1 METHKDLQ
9 RLAIVVSEPDSPA
22 EGLCAGRNL
31 ARLLGP
37 GRETHLLSIRSRSE
51 PSTPTRSEG
60 LPESGSLGCIGCG
73 GSRWRRL
80 IERARVALRLR
91 RYVIT
96 HRLQMVLLVELDV
109 LALATLALALPG
121 GVVRVAYGGATGA
134 ELSPMH
140 RGIASLAHWRLDAL
154 VWASGGQRP
163 FLLERSPKS
172 FVIPS
177 AAREAV
183 PASPSPRDS
192 IILCVG
198 DRIANMGIERLLWLL
213 RAPLQTH
220 RDWRVVCVAREEHGK
235 TDWDHLEYLAG
246 LLRALRIEGRLI
258 LSQTQGQ
265 TTEWYQ
271 RASIYATG
279 ASQPGAAE
287 ALIDAKAHGLPVL
300 GYDQACV
307 LSDLVNHQIDG
318 YLIEDEDSAVAAAA
332 ARLIEDQELRERMG
346 EASRADAHARFSPEA
361 VRRQWLELIESRFF
375 RRVGTE
381 G

>member
-1 METHKDLQ
+1 
-9 RLAIVVSEPDSPA
+9 
-22 EGLCAGRNL
+22 
-31 ARLLGP
+31 
-37 GRETHLLSIRSRSE
+37 
-51 PSTPTRSEG
+51 
-60 LPESGSLGCIGCG
+60 
-73 GSRWRRL
+73 
-80 IERARVALRLR
+80 
-91 RYVIT
+91 
-96 HRLQMVLLVELDV
+96 
-109 LALATLALALPG
+109 
-121 GVVRVAYGGATGA
+121 
-134 ELSPMH
+134 MH
-140 RGIASLAHWRLDAL
+140 RGIARLAHWRLDAL

-163 FLLERSPKS
+163 FLLERSLKS

-271 RASIYATG
+271 RASIYAIG

-332 ARLIEDQELRERMG
+332 VRLIEDQELRERMG

>member
-1 METHKDLQ
+1 
-9 RLAIVVSEPDSPA
+9 
-22 EGLCAGRNL
+22 
-31 ARLLGP
+31 
-37 GRETHLLSIRSRSE
+37 
-51 PSTPTRSEG
+51 
-60 LPESGSLGCIGCG
+60 
-73 GSRWRRL
+73 
-80 IERARVALRLR
+80 
-91 RYVIT
+91 
-96 HRLQMVLLVELDV
+96 
-109 LALATLALALPG
+109 
-121 GVVRVAYGGATGA
+121 
-134 ELSPMH
+134 
-140 RGIASLAHWRLDAL
+140 
-154 VWASGGQRP
+154 
-163 FLLERSPKS
+163 
-172 FVIPS
+172 
-177 AAREAV
+177 
-183 PASPSPRDS
+183 
-192 IILCVG
+192 
-198 DRIANMGIERLLWLL
+198 MGIERLLWLL

-235 TDWDHLEYLAG
+235 TDWDHLEYLAD

-361 VRRQWLELIESRFF
+361 VRRQWLEIHRISLLSTCGH
-375 RRVGTE
+375 RRLELLAPLCWIRSLPAKTQCLGDE
-381 G
+381 L